1 MEKEAL
7 KRIFEFLEE
16 KGEHKAPFI
25 WKHMNDIPLT
35 KEELNIK
42 GNLDLTDSKIKSLP
56 EGLKVGGDLYLDGS
70 YVKSLP
76 KGLKVGGDL
85 YLDGSYGK
93 SLPKGLKVG
102 GDLYL
107 DGSSVHSLPKGLE
120 VYGDLYIADTIL
132 ASKSDD
138 DLIVMI
144 KPGFIK
150 GEIINNEE
158 EYDEGYDD

>member
-1 MEKEAL
+1 MNKEQL

-85 YLDGSYGK
+85 YLDGS
-93 SLPKGLKVG
+93 
-102 GDLYL
+102 
-107 DGSSVHSLPKGLE
+107 SVHSLPKGLE

>member
-85 YLDGSYGK
+85 YLDGS
-93 SLPKGLKVG
+93 
-102 GDLYL
+102 
-107 DGSSVHSLPKGLE
+107 SVHSLPKGLE

>member
-1 MEKEAL
+1 MEKEVL
-7 KRIFEFLEE
+7 KKIFEFLEE

-85 YLDGSYGK
+85 YLDGS
-93 SLPKGLKVG
+93 
-102 GDLYL
+102 
-107 DGSSVHSLPKGLE
+107 SVHSLPKGLE
-120 VYGDLYIADTIL
+120 VYRDLYIADTIL

>member
-1 MEKEAL
+1 MEKEVL
-7 KRIFEFLEE
+7 KKIFEFLEE

-85 YLDGSYGK
+85 YLDGS
-93 SLPKGLKVG
+93 
-102 GDLYL
+102 
-107 DGSSVHSLPKGLE
+107 SVHSLPKGLE

>member
-1 MEKEAL
+1 MVKETL
-7 KRIFEFLEE
+7 KRIFEFLEDNE
-16 KGEHKAPFI
+16 GHNAPFL
-25 WKHMNDIPLT
+25 WKHINNIPLT
-35 KEELNIK
+35 EKDLNVN
-42 GNLDLTDSKIKSLP
+42 GDLNLSDSKIKSLP

-76 KGLKVGGDL
+76 KGLKVGGQ
-85 YLDGSYGK
+85 
-93 SLPKGLKVG
+93 
-102 GDLYL
+102 LYL

-120 VYGDLYIADTIL
+120 VYGDLYITDTVL
-132 ASKSDD
+132 ASKSND
-138 DLIVMI
+138 DLIIMI